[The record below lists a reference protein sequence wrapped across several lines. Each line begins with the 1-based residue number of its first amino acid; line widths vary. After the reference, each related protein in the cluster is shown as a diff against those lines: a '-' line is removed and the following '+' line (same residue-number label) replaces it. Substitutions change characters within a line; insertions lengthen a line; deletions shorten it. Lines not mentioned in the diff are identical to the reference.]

1 MAMIAHVQAA
11 KYLLISDPA
20 ATIIAALIGALAG
33 IAGTFLAY
41 VLPERKKRAGL
52 IADLL
57 DGIAKTVTRMID
69 MFGKLEIPHE
79 AGHELFTTIVYFKD
93 ATPQKLL
100 SPMALETLDK
110 LKRLSQEAVVVD
122 VVLFTGESALREAW
136 VTKAKGI
143 VGELRGEAAKLRA
156 RF

>member
-1 MAMIAHVQAA
+1 MIANMQAA
-11 KYLLISDPA
+11 GHLYISEPV

-33 IAGTFLAY
+33 IAGTFFAY
-41 VLPERKKRAGL
+41 VLPERKKRSGL

-57 DGIAKTVTRMID
+57 DGIAKSVTRMIA
-69 MFGKLEIPHE
+69 MFEKLEIPHE
-79 AGHELFTTIVYFKD
+79 AGHELFTTIVYFQD
-93 ATPQKLL
+93 ATPRKLL
-100 SPMALETLDK
+100 SDMALETLDK
-110 LKRLSQEAVVVD
+110 LKKLSQDAVVVD
-122 VVLFTGESALREAW
+122 RVLFTGENTLREAW